1 MYHSQ
6 PSQIDYREAFGVLL
20 EYFYTIPDNEK
31 DKVRKLLKKAGI

>member
-20 EYFYTIPDNEK
+20 EYFYTIPDNDEK
-31 DKVRKLLKKAGI
+31 IKCVNY